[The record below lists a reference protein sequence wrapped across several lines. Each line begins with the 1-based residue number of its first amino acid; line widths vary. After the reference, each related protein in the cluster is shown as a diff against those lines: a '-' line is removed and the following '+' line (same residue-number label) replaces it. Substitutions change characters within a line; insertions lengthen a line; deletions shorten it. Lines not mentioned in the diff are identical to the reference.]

1 MDEMLEETMEGM
13 DDEEELESEANEEVE
28 KILFEITDG
37 KLGVQ
42 NSKVGALPV
51 GRVLL
56 LSVYVIDRVVPSTT
70 GCGGT
75 DGGRFAEG
83 RRDGESYCWITQF
96 VIPLSLERLGS
107 RDEEMLNDV

>member
-51 GRVLL
+51 RPRSFRLPRSVRLTLLSGCRSRPNQQRKICKRTKRWRGLL
-56 LSVYVIDRVVPSTT
+56 LDY
-70 GCGGT
+70 
-75 DGGRFAEG
+75 
-83 RRDGESYCWITQF
+83 
-96 VIPLSLERLGS
+96 
-107 RDEEMLNDV
+107 

>member
-13 DDEEELESEANEEVE
+13 DDGEELESEANEEVE

-51 GRVLL
+51 SRFLSSISRTSETDAAYRTFRSLQNRRRKICRRTRKWRELL
-56 LSVYVIDRVVPSTT
+56 LGYSIRNLARRGV
-70 GCGGT
+70 
-75 DGGRFAEG
+75 G
-83 RRDGESYCWITQF
+83 RRKGK
-96 VIPLSLERLGS
+96 
-107 RDEEMLNDV
+107 MLNDV